1 MKKLYIFK
9 ALICVTF
16 IYSTISCKKV
26 DSEPSKPI
34 ADIDALIKS
43 IPELGKPSPLS
54 RIKVEEKTN
63 NDISS
68 GESKYACKEAYWK
81 YSTPI
86 DQFSNT
92 DFNNPNTSELYPGAI
107 VKINE
112 FANDGVLTSL
122 GNIPREAITLTS
134 TLIGASSKV
143 VNTPNLSSVKK
154 AIDEMTTQ
162 FGGTVQ
168 ADINYQSK
176 EAYNT
181 QQGLLELGIN
191 AKWGLISSSVAL
203 KISDKVED
211 KSAYIIFTQKYHTV
225 SAGYAGSPSGFFGN
239 NIKVEDLQSIVVGNN
254 PLGYISQVVY
264 GRVLIAKITYS
275 GREQLT
281 EKELAVKLNNGLGK
295 VGFNVSEKDQQIF
308 KNLSTDIVI
317 IGGSATDAANIIGT
331 DKTNFNSIFT
341 KIYDY
346 IKNGANKPTLGVPI
360 GYTVRYLSSN
370 NPVGIGVTADYIE
383 KNCIIN
389 PQKVVV
395 KSITFTQLPAKDS
408 NGNDWDLGGFPD
420 VYYGIS
426 TPEGTTL
433 QIAPERRFI
442 DVTSSMISGGKVT
455 WDNINFEIKDFTKPI
470 DIDAYDYDN
479 LSDDEYMG
487 YVRILI
493 SNYTKVTS
501 SNSSLF
507 PTTISETRTDEKTK
521 ATIVVRLELEWK

>member
-1 MKKLYIFK
+1 MKENYLIKHLIFL
-9 ALICVTF
+9 ALLLSI
-16 IYSTISCKKV
+16 ISCKKV
-26 DSEPSKPI
+26 DSEPIKPT

-43 IPELGKPSPLS
+43 IPELAKPSPSS
-54 RIKVEEKTN
+54 RIKIEEKTN
-63 NDISS
+63 SDVSS

-112 FANDGVLTSL
+112 LANDGVLTSL

-134 TLIGASSKV
+134 TLTGASSKV
-143 VNTPNLSSVKK
+143 VSNPNLSGVKK

-181 QQGLLELGIN
+181 QQGLLEFGIN
-191 AKWGLISSSVAL
+191 AKWGIISSSAAL
-203 KISDKVED
+203 KISDKIED

-225 SAGYAGSPSGFFGN
+225 SAGYAGSPSGFFGS
-239 NIKVEDLQSIVVGNN
+239 NIKVEDLKSIVAGNN

-264 GRVLIAKITYS
+264 GRILIAKITYS

-295 VGFNVSEKDQQIF
+295 VGFSVSDKDQQIF

-317 IGGSATDAANIIGT
+317 VGGSATDAANIIGT

-346 IKNGANKPTLGVPI
+346 IKNGANKPMLGVPI
-360 GYTVRYLSSN
+360 GYTVRYLSTN
-370 NPVGIGVTADYIE
+370 NPVSIGVTADYTE
-383 KNCIIN
+383 KNCVIN
-389 PQKVVV
+389 PQKVVI
-395 KSITFTQLPAKDS
+395 KSVTFTELPTKDP
-408 NGNDWDLGGFPD
+408 NGNDWDFAGLPD
-420 VYYGIS
+420 VFYGLS
-426 TPEGTTL
+426 TPEGT
-433 QIAPERRFI
+433 IIRRVPEKRYT
-442 DVTSSMISGGKVT
+442 DVTSSMISSGKIT
-455 WDNINFEIKDFTKPI
+455 WSNVDYEIKDFTKPI
-470 DIDAYDYDN
+470 DIDAYDFDSI
-479 LSDDEYMG
+479 SDDEYMG
-487 YVRILI
+487 YVRILM
-493 SNYTKVTS
+493 SNYTKITS
-501 SNSSLF
+501 SNNFLY
-507 PTTISETRTDEKTK
+507 PTTILETRTDEKTK